1 VDWATV
7 ASVAIT
13 GAVGIAGVAGTIA
26 AARIAGKSAR
36 ESAMLSINAEN
47 RRARL
52 ADKRQVYAHAI
63 AALDAAAVA
72 ADRERHAGGGTQAS
86 QVSAELSELSA
97 DLGEIRAETSAEEAE
112 ALGQKIDA
120 LGQRAEALGRKADA
134 LNEAFDQADATQNPA
149 WDAVS
154 EVSLIAPSPAV
165 KLARQALNV
174 VLGLRGGRTDM
185 TDFANVRAALF
196 EALRAD
202 LEDEEQRL
210 TVYATRS
217 SERSTT
223 DAGP

>member
-52 ADKRQVYAHAI
+52 ADKRQIYAHAV

-72 ADRERHAGGGTQAS
+72 VDRERHAGGGAQAS

-97 DLGEIRAETSAEEAE
+97 DLGEIRRRHPLRRPKPSA
-112 ALGQKIDA
+112 
-120 LGQRAEALGRKADA
+120 RRSMPSVRGRKRS
-134 LNEAFDQADATQNPA
+134 
-149 WDAVS
+149 VG
-154 EVSLIAPSPAV
+154 
-165 KLARQALNV
+165 RQMRSMKRSIRWTRHKT
-174 VLGLRGGRTDM
+174 LRGTQYLRCRLSH
-185 TDFANVRAALF
+185 RA
-196 EALRAD
+196 
-202 LEDEEQRL
+202 Q
-210 TVYATRS
+210 
-217 SERSTT
+217 
-223 DAGP
+223 P